1 MPKYEFT
8 GETKIVGGVTLKRIR
23 ALIDFPFPSIRAG
36 TLGGWLEYEHNLSH
50 EGVSPKRSKDA

>member
-50 EGVSPKRSKDA
+50 EGNCWV